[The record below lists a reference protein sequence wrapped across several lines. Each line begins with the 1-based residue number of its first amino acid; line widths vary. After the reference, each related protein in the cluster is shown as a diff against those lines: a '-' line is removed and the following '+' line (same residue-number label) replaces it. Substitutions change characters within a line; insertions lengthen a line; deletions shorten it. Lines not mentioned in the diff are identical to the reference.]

1 MFLTLASLGLTL
13 VPHVSSQP
21 DNIKILSY
29 SYYFDSI
36 PFLDVVGE
44 VQNVGPNTIDT
55 VVLSGTI
62 YTTDGQAVAYSY
74 PTTVFVKNLLPQQK
88 APFYME
94 FPPEVSITKDY
105 SWLSVGIDHV
115 EFTVNEAKA
124 TSSYQYPELTVTSS
138 SGAAN
143 AQGEYW
149 VTGTVQNTGTETAKN
164 VVVVATFY
172 NASGT
177 VVATGYSASL
187 NSTTPTP
194 TPGPTPTPTPYVGPS
209 SVVPFKVGAF
219 DLNQTEV
226 PSSLKIYSY
235 VLLIQAEG
243 PILTGTAPTSTPSTS
258 PPSTTPP
265 SDSTPTPTESPN
277 SENNGL
283 ATEAIYA
290 IVVVIII
297 LGLVGTWLM
306 ARKKKPQT
314 KAQIKKN
321 RKLQKRKKQK

>member
-1 MFLTLASLGLTL
+1 LAALGLTL

-21 DNIKILSY
+21 ENIKVLSY

-44 VQNVGPNTIDT
+44 VQNMGPNTIDT

-62 YTTDGQAVAYSY
+62 YTTDGEAVAFSL
-74 PTTVFVKNLLPQQK
+74 PTTVLVKYLLPQQK

-105 SWLSVGIDHV
+105 SWISVGIDHV
-115 EFTVNEAKA
+115 EFTVNNAKA
-124 TSSYQYPELTVTSS
+124 TSSYQYPDLTVTSS

-149 VTGTVQNTGTETAKN
+149 VTGTVQNTGTQTATN
-164 VVVVATFY
+164 VLIVATFY

-177 VVATGYSASL
+177 VVATGYTDQLTPTSL
-187 NSTTPTP
+187 TPSSTT
-194 TPGPTPTPTPYVGPS
+194 S
-209 SVVPFKVGAF
+209 FRVGAF

-226 PSSLKIYSY
+226 PSSLKIFSY
-235 VLLIQAEG
+235 TLLIQTEG
-243 PILTGTAPTSTPSTS
+243 PILTGTAPVSTPTPTS

-265 SDSTPTPTESPN
+265 SDSTPTPTGSPG
-277 SENNGL
+277 SGDNGL
-283 ATEAIYA
+283 APEIIYA
-290 IVVVIII
+290 IVVVIVI
-297 LGLVGTWLM
+297 LGLVGTWLL

-314 KAQIKKN
+314 KAQMKKK
-321 RKLQKRKKQK
+321 RKLQKRKKQE